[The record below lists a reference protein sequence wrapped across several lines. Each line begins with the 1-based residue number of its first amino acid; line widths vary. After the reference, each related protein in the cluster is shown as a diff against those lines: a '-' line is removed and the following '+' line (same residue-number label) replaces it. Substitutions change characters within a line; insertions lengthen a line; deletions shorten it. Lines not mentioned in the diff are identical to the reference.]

1 MGENLEVALT
11 RCYYCGAGNEVVLN
25 TVLTKAAAD
34 TVKAMHHRVVS
45 TEPCPECAE
54 LMKQGVILIT
64 YDEAKSGKDWEKDKI
79 PNPFRT
85 GGFFVV
91 KEDLIER
98 VFEHPEAVAFA
109 KKHRWLF
116 IEHEAAA
123 KIGLFDLAAGKAESG
138 K

>member
-1 MGENLEVALT
+1 MSENLEVALT
-11 RCYYCGAGNEVVLN
+11 RCYYCGAGNEIVLN

-45 TEPCPECAE
+45 TEPCPECKE
-54 LMKQGVILIT
+54 WMKSGIILIT
-64 YDEAKSGKDWEKDKI
+64 FDKTKSDKDWEKAKV

-91 KEDLIER
+91 KEDFVER

-116 IEHEAAA
+116 IEHEAA
-123 KIGLFDLAAGKAESG
+123 KQVGLFDAAAK
-138 K
+138 KD